1 MEQKCQPQKRKV
13 HLIPVQPRLYSSLEL
28 SNIQF
33 TQDEFIESLV
43 ARRSLQ
49 PKQSE
54 NESNEF
60 YGNNDNHE
68 ASISS

>member
-1 MEQKCQPQKRKV
+1 MPTANKKE
-13 HLIPVQPRLYSSLEL
+13 HLILVQLRLYSSLEL

-33 TQDEFIESLV
+33 TQDESIESLV
-43 ARRSLQ
+43 AQRILQ